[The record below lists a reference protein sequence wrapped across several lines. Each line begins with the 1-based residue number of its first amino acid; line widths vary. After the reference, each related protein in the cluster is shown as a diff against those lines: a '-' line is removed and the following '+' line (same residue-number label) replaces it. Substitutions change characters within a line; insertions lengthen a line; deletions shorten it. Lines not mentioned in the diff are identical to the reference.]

1 MTTAA
6 VLMKITRMKKIIR
19 SDYNCI
25 KNTNSEVD
33 TNG

>member
-19 SDYNCI
+19 SDYELYWD
-25 KNTNSEVD
+25 KK
-33 TNG
+33 G